1 MIEHLEFSNLHLKA
15 DRRVE
20 DPAGPICTL
29 SKPNHSNSDSLPRI
43 SAHSSVHSEPVLGLQ
58 KLKAILKAALSGTLI
73 RLNRNVTLIQ
83 VLFQRKAAMWAAFC
97 SPATPAPTP
106 PVSLCEYRNTVV
118 GAGLLVHY
126 GAHIAELIKN
136 TYSIQTNPTNIKN
149 PRFQCFEFVI
159 ELVELNVTLLG
170 SLFEKILSPGSIQI
184 AGDIRRQ

>member
-1 MIEHLEFSNLHLKA
+1 MKEQIFFNQK
-15 DRRVE
+15 V
-20 DPAGPICTL
+20 
-29 SKPNHSNSDSLPRI
+29 KRI
-43 SAHSSVHSEPVLGLQ
+43 YPKTGENARERGMFRCP
-58 KLKAILKAALSGTLI
+58 
-73 RLNRNVTLIQ
+73 
-83 VLFQRKAAMWAAFC
+83 
-97 SPATPAPTP
+97 PTPAPTP
-106 PVSLCEYRNTVV
+106 PVSLCEYRKSVV

-136 TYSIQTNPTNIKN
+136 TYSIQTNPTNSKK